1 MCGRYYIEDKDVF
14 DFGELGGD
22 FVVKTAGE
30 IFPSDIVPVMTG
42 PHTFAPMKWGF
53 ALSDGKLLINA
64 RSETAGTKPMFQEAM
79 TARRCLIPASGYYEW
94 QKVGNRKVKH
104 RFFAD
109 NPLYLAACYRP
120 SRCGGPSEFV
130 ILTRDATPAL
140 AIIHPRMPVIIPENF
155 AVTWLNETAQP
166 MTRPVEALMFEKV
179 EGEIECHSPKVT
191 L

>member
-14 DFGELGGD
+14 DFGEFGGD

-30 IFPSDIVPVMTG
+30 VFPSDIVPVMTG
-42 PHTFAPMKWGF
+42 LRTFAPMKWGF

-64 RSETAGTKPMFQEAM
+64 RSETAAIKPMFQEAM
-79 TARRCLIPASGYYEW
+79 TVRRCLIPASGYFEW

-109 NPLYLAACYRP
+109 KPLYLAVCYRP
-120 SRCGGPSEFV
+120 SHSVGPSEFV

-140 AIIHPRMPVIIPENF
+140 AAIHNRMPVIIPANL
-155 AVTWLNETAQP
+155 AASWLNESSRA
-166 MTRPVEALMFEKV
+166 MNDAVEALIFEKV
-179 EGEIECHSPKVT
+179 E
-191 L
+191 